1 MAKMTQQERIEQL
14 TEQMNENIKVF
25 QTDPKEEMELL
36 KYLGRFNDYSIRNV
50 SLIKGQYEGAYGVAS
65 YNQHKNNGH
74 QVQKGEKAIRILAPR
89 IQDVFYTEQ
98 NQMKFMSKATKEEQ
112 QKIDNKELKVEKNKL
127 VGYLTVPVFDITQ
140 TNAKSDDYPNLYPN
154 RPENYQFNGTEKE
167 LEQLEEALKNIVEK
181 KEIKLESQNFNSVA
195 KGFYT
200 PSENKIVLKNSL
212 TNTERPKV
220 LIHEL
225 AHAEMHNTNS
235 IKEKIQNG
243 NDISTPVLEYQAEM
257 TAYVISNEI
266 GLDTKESSE
275 RYLANWTRK
284 NPENNLDSDNY
295 LQALSEVRE
304 VSDELATNIFSEYQS
319 LSKDQNINNTLENSQ
334 NQSELNEFSMTIH
347 YKDKNGRTQEQT
359 INYPDDKSTI
369 TNLIYTEKATNFEIK
384 ELPKQINYLEGKV
397 SNQQIDRFE
406 GVANALEENKKFS
419 QVLGTNPKENN
430 MKLTEYIKEQYPN
443 VNEKIAEKMNFLND
457 KEGINQFNK
466 FKDTNL
472 KATDIFIENKKDYQH
487 NYVKL
492 SDGNQSF
499 NQKIST
505 PLLTKK
511 DLKQWK
517 QGMNGNEWLNTD
529 MNFKA
534 QKNKPHIPIK
544 KTNFTDDSKNIELK
558 NISKEISENKEKIQ
572 SR

>member
-14 TEQMNENIKVF
+14 TEQMNENIKEF

-36 KYLGRFNDYSIRNV
+36 KYLKQFNDYSIRNV

-98 NQMKFMSKATKEEQ
+98 NQMKFVSKATKEEQ
-112 QKIDNKELKVEKNKL
+112 KKIDNKELKTERNKL
-127 VGYLTVPVFDITQ
+127 VGYITVPVFDITQ
-140 TNAKSDDYPNLYPN
+140 TKAKPDDYPNLYPN

-167 LEQLEEALKNIVEK
+167 LEQLEESLKNIAEK
-181 KEIKLESQNFNSVA
+181 KGIKLESQNFNSVA

-200 PSENKIVLKNSL
+200 PSENKIVLKDSL

-220 LIHEL
+220 LMHEL

-275 RYLANWTRK
+275 RYLANWTKRA
-284 NPENNLDSDNY
+284 PENNLDSDNY

-304 VSDELATNIFSEYQS
+304 VSNELSTNIFSEYQS
-319 LSKDQNINNTLENSQ
+319 LFKDQNLNNTLENSQ
-334 NQSELNEFSMTIH
+334 NH
-347 YKDKNGRTQEQT
+347 YH
-359 INYPDDKSTI
+359 P
-369 TNLIYTEKATNFEIK
+369 NF
-384 ELPKQINYLEGKV
+384 
-397 SNQQIDRFE
+397 D
-406 GVANALEENKKFS
+406 
-419 QVLGTNPKENN
+419 
-430 MKLTEYIKEQYPN
+430 
-443 VNEKIAEKMNFLND
+443 EKIAEKMNFLND
-457 KEGINQFNK
+457 KSGINQFNK

-472 KATDIFIENKKDYQH
+472 KATDIYIENKKDYQH

-492 SDGNQSF
+492 TDGNQSF

-505 PLLTKK
+505 PPLTKK

-517 QGMNGNEWLNTD
+517 QGMNGNEWLHTD

-534 QKNKPHIPIK
+534 QKNNPHIPVK
-544 KTNFTDDSKNIELK
+544 PTNFSDNNKNIELK
-558 NISKEISENKEKIQ
+558 NISKEISENKEKVQ